1 MVCSPALPRNV
12 PVALAKVVPSLENCT
27 VKAVA
32 YAASQFSFTLLTAVG
47 APRSTC
53 SHWAAAK
60 ALDQRVPVLPSV
72 AAEAGVPAHSTDDAV
87 VGLPWETTT
96 SAASAPRIVA
106 TR

>member
-1 MVCSPALPRNV
+1 V
-12 PVALAKVVPSLENCT
+12 PVALVKVVPLVENWT

-32 YAASQFSFTLLTAVG
+32 YAASQFSFTLLTAVA

-72 AAEAGVPAHSTDDAV
+72 AADAGVPSHSTDEAV
-87 VGLPWETTT
+87 VGLPWERTT
-96 SAASAPRIVA
+96 SAASASRIVA